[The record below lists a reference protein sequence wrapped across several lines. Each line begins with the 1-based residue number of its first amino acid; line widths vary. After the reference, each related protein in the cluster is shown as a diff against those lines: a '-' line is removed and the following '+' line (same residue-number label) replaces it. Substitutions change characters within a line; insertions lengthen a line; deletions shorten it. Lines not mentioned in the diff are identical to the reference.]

1 MYWLLL
7 ASKNSA
13 RGECTVNILLLQYL
27 FYCLPLKMFE
37 HFFKA
42 SFKQEM
48 LLTGV
53 EGENT
58 LLMLSVILSAV
69 Y

>member
-1 MYWLLL
+1 
-7 ASKNSA
+7 
-13 RGECTVNILLLQYL
+13 
-27 FYCLPLKMFE
+27 MFE

-42 SFKQEM
+42 IFKQEM

-69 Y
+69 YWVE